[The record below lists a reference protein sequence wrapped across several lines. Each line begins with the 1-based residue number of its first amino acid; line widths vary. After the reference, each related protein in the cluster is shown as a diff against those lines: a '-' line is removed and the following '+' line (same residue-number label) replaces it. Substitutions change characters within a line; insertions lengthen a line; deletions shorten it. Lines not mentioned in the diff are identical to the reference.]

1 MALGIPPGWKMEISE
16 LFALLG
22 VDTRDLAKGGLVV
35 RSPLDGAE
43 IARLR
48 TDSPADVEN
57 KVTLADDAFLQWR
70 RVPVPRSGELI
81 HLFGE
86 QLRAFQ
92 DPLARLVSVE
102 CGKILQESLGEVR
115 EMIEHLRLCRRLV
128 APASRPHHCL
138 RVARAPDDGD
148 LASAGPRRRDHRF

>member
-1 MALGIPPGWKMEISE
+1 MEISE

-115 EMIEHLRLCRRLV
+115 EMNRTSATLPSACRTSFT
-128 APASRPHHCL
+128 ASPL
-138 RVARAPDDGD
+138 
-148 LASAGPRRRDHRF
+148 LASGPHTG